1 MKCKLQQPVKDFML
15 ILLAVI
21 IVIGTL
27 TLLAMGLFWIIGYTT
42 IQFDIC
48 IVGEKVF
55 QSPSEVYYVQGI
67 VISVALIVA
76 GLLIF
81 TSGSIFASGSI
92 LFLVG
97 TFIKFLVKAI
107 FIKGE
112 ERNWFKEN
120 IYNCEG
126 N

>member
-15 ILLAVI
+15 VLLAVV
-21 IVIGTL
+21 IVIGAL
-27 TLLAMGLFWIIGYTT
+27 TLIISGLFWLIGYTT

-48 IVGEKVF
+48 VVGEKVF
-55 QSPSEVYYVQGI
+55 QSPSEVYLVQGI
-67 VISVALIVA
+67 KMTMILVFA

-81 TSGSIFASGSI
+81 ASGLI

-97 TFIKFLVKAI
+97 SFIKFI
-107 FIKGE
+107 FKVIFTKGK

>member
-1 MKCKLQQPVKDFML
+1 MKCKLQQPVKDF
-15 ILLAVI
+15 ILSLLGVI
-21 IVIGTL
+21 IFIGAL
-27 TLLAMGLFWIIGYTT
+27 TLIASGLLWLIGYTT

-55 QSPSEVYYVQGI
+55 QSPFEVYYVQGI
-67 VISVALIVA
+67 IIIVALIFA

-81 TSGSIFASGSI
+81 ALGSI

-97 TFIKFLVKAI
+97 SFVKFVFKAI
-107 FIKGE
+107 FVKGK

>member
-27 TLLAMGLFWIIGYTT
+27 TLLAMGLFWLIGYTT
-42 IQFDIC
+42 IQFDIYV
-48 IVGEKVF
+48 VGERVF
-55 QSPSEVYYVQGI
+55 YSPFEVYRVQGT
-67 VISVALIVA
+67 VIGIALILA
-76 GLLIF
+76 GLL
-81 TSGSIFASGSI
+81 IFASGSI

-97 TFIKFLVKAI
+97 SFIKFIFKAI

>member
-15 ILLAVI
+15 VLLAVV

-27 TLLAMGLFWIIGYTT
+27 TLIASGLFWLIGYTT

-55 QSPSEVYYVQGI
+55 QSPSEVYLVQGI
-67 VISVALIVA
+67 TMTVVLVFA

-81 TSGSIFASGSI
+81 MAGLI
-92 LFLVG
+92 LLLVG
-97 TFIKFLVKAI
+97 SFIKFIFKAI
-107 FIKGE
+107 FTKGK

>member
-15 ILLAVI
+15 VLLSVVI
-21 IVIGTL
+21 FIGTL
-27 TLLAMGLFWIIGYTT
+27 TLIATGLFWLIGYTT

-48 IVGEKVF
+48 IVGERVF
-55 QSPSEVYYVQGI
+55 QSPSEVYLIQGI
-67 VISVALIVA
+67 ILSVSIIIT
-76 GLLIF
+76 GLL
-81 TSGSIFASGSI
+81 IFASGSI

-97 TFIKFLVKAI
+97 TFIKFIFKAI
-107 FIKGE
+107 FVKGK

>member
-15 ILLAVI
+15 ILLEVI

-27 TLLAMGLFWIIGYTT
+27 TLLVMGLFCLIGYTT

-55 QSPSEVYYVQGI
+55 QSPLEVYYVQGI
-67 VISVALIVA
+67 VISVFIILA
-76 GLLIF
+76 GLL
-81 TSGSIFASGSI
+81 IFASGSI

-97 TFIKFLVKAI
+97 SFVKFLVKAI

>member
-15 ILLAVI
+15 ILLEVI

-27 TLLAMGLFWIIGYTT
+27 TLLAMGLFWLIGYTT
-42 IQFDIC
+42 IQFDVC

-55 QSPSEVYYVQGI
+55 QSPSEVYLIQGI
-67 VISVALIVA
+67 IMTVILVFA

-81 TSGSIFASGSI
+81 IIGSG

-97 TFIKFLVKAI
+97 SFIKFIFKAI

>member
-15 ILLAVI
+15 VLLAVI

-27 TLLAMGLFWIIGYTT
+27 TLLAMGLFWLIGYTI

-55 QSPSEVYYVQGI
+55 QSPSEVYLVQGI
-67 VISVALIVA
+67 IMTVVLVFA

-81 TSGSIFASGSI
+81 VLGSAI
-92 LFLVG
+92 FLVG
-97 TFIKFLVKAI
+97 TFIKFLFKAI

>member
-15 ILLAVI
+15 VLLAVV

-27 TLLAMGLFWIIGYTT
+27 TLLAMGLFWLIGYAT

-55 QSPSEVYYVQGI
+55 QSPSEVYFTQGI
-67 VISVALIVA
+67 TICVVLIFA
-76 GLLIF
+76 GLL
-81 TSGSIFASGSI
+81 IFASGSI

-97 TFIKFLVKAI
+97 TFIKFLIKAVFVK
-107 FIKGE
+107 GN

>member
-15 ILLAVI
+15 IILGVI
-21 IVIGTL
+21 IFIGVL
-27 TLLAMGLFWIIGYTT
+27 TLIVMGLLWLVGYAT
-42 IQFDIC
+42 IQYDVCVVSSRAFS
-48 IVGEKVF
+48 
-55 QSPSEVYYVQGI
+55 SPSEVYYIQGI
-67 VISVALIVA
+67 IISVILIFA

-81 TSGSIFASGSI
+81 ALGSI

-97 TFIKFLVKAI
+97 SFVKFLVKAI
-107 FIKGE
+107 FIKGK

>member
-15 ILLAVI
+15 VLLAVV

-27 TLLAMGLFWIIGYTT
+27 TLIASGLFWLIGYTT

-48 IVGEKVF
+48 VIGEKF
-55 QSPSEVYYVQGI
+55 YGSPSEVYFTQGI
-67 VISVALIVA
+67 IISVILIFA
-76 GLLIF
+76 GLLLFI
-81 TSGSIFASGSI
+81 SGSI
-92 LFLVG
+92 LYLVG
-97 TFIKFLVKAI
+97 SFVKFLVKAI
-107 FIKGE
+107 FTKGE

>member
-15 ILLAVI
+15 ILLEVI

-27 TLLAMGLFWIIGYTT
+27 TLIVSGLLWLIGYTT

-48 IVGEKVF
+48 IVGVRVF
-55 QSPSEVYYVQGI
+55 YDPFEVYIVHGI
-67 VISVALIVA
+67 IMTMVLVFV
-76 GLLIF
+76 GLL
-81 TSGSIFASGSI
+81 IFASGSI

-97 TFIKFLVKAI
+97 TFIKFIFKAI

>member
-15 ILLAVI
+15 ILLGVI
-21 IVIGTL
+21 IFIGTL
-27 TLLAMGLFWIIGYTT
+27 ALIVMGLLWLVGYITL
-42 IQFDIC
+42 QYDVCVVSSRAFS
-48 IVGEKVF
+48 
-55 QSPSEVYYVQGI
+55 SPSEVYLIQGI
-67 VISVALIVA
+67 IVTFITALCVAL
-76 GLLIF
+76 L
-81 TSGSIFASGSI
+81 FASGLL

-97 TFIKFLVKAI
+97 SFIKFIFKAI
-107 FIKGE
+107 FVKGK

>member
-27 TLLAMGLFWIIGYTT
+27 TLLAMGLFWLIGYTT
-42 IQFDIC
+42 IQFDVC

-55 QSPSEVYYVQGI
+55 QSPSEVYLTQGI
-67 VISVALIVA
+67 IMIVILIFA

-81 TSGSIFASGSI
+81 IIGSG

-97 TFIKFLVKAI
+97 SFIKFIFKAI
-107 FIKGE
+107 FTKGK

>member
-1 MKCKLQQPVKDFML
+1 MKCKLQQPIKDFML

-21 IVIGTL
+21 VVIGTL
-27 TLLAMGLFWIIGYTT
+27 TILASGLFWLIGYAT

-48 IVGEKVF
+48 ILGERVL
-55 QSPSEVYYVQGI
+55 QSPSHAYLTQGI
-67 VISVALIVA
+67 IMTMILIFA
-76 GLLIF
+76 GLLLF
-81 TSGSIFASGSI
+81 VSGSI

-120 IYNCEG
+120 IYTCEG

>member
-15 ILLAVI
+15 ILLEVI

-27 TLLAMGLFWIIGYTT
+27 TLLAMGLFCLIGYTT

-48 IVGEKVF
+48 VVGERVY
-55 QSPSEVYYVQGI
+55 QSPSEVYLIQGI
-67 VISVALIVA
+67 IMTMVLVFA

-81 TSGSIFASGSI
+81 IIGSG

-97 TFIKFLVKAI
+97 SFIKFIFKAI

>member
-1 MKCKLQQPVKDFML
+1 MKCKLQQPIKDFML
-15 ILLAVI
+15 ILLEVI

-27 TLLAMGLFWIIGYTT
+27 TLLAMGLFWLIGYTT
-42 IQFDIC
+42 IQFDVC

-55 QSPSEVYYVQGI
+55 QSPSEVYLTQGI
-67 VISVALIVA
+67 IMIVILIFA
-76 GLLIF
+76 GLL
-81 TSGSIFASGSI
+81 IFASGSI

-97 TFIKFLVKAI
+97 SFIKFIFKAI

>member
-15 ILLAVI
+15 VLLAGVI
-21 IVIGTL
+21 FIGTL
-27 TLLAMGLFWIIGYTT
+27 TLIATGLFWLIGYAT

-48 IVGEKVF
+48 IVGERVF
-55 QSPSEVYYVQGI
+55 QSPSEVYLIQGTI
-67 VISVALIVA
+67 ISMFIILA

-81 TSGSIFASGSI
+81 ASGSV

-97 TFIKFLVKAI
+97 SFIKFIFKAI
-107 FIKGE
+107 FVKGK
-112 ERNWFKEN
+112 ERNWFKIN

>member
-15 ILLAVI
+15 SLLAVI

-27 TLLAMGLFWIIGYTT
+27 TLLATGLFWLIGYTI

-55 QSPSEVYYVQGI
+55 QSPSEVYLIQGI
-67 VISVALIVA
+67 IMTVVLVFA

-81 TSGSIFASGSI
+81 IIGSG

-97 TFIKFLVKAI
+97 TFIKFLIKVIFVK
-107 FIKGE
+107 GN

>member
-27 TLLAMGLFWIIGYTT
+27 TLLAMGLFWLIGYTT
-42 IQFDIC
+42 IQFDVC

-55 QSPSEVYYVQGI
+55 QSPSEVYLVQGI
-67 VISVALIVA
+67 VIGIALILA
-76 GLLIF
+76 GLL
-81 TSGSIFASGSI
+81 IFASGSI
-92 LFLVG
+92 LFQVG
-97 TFIKFLVKAI
+97 SFIKFIFKAI
-107 FIKGE
+107 FIKGK

>member
-27 TLLAMGLFWIIGYTT
+27 ALIATGLFWLIGYAT

-48 IVGEKVF
+48 VVGERVF
-55 QSPSEVYYVQGI
+55 QSPSEVYLTQGI
-67 VISVALIVA
+67 ILSVFIILT

-81 TSGSIFASGSI
+81 MLGSI

-97 TFIKFLVKAI
+97 SFIKFIFKAI
-107 FIKGE
+107 FIKGK

>member
-27 TLLAMGLFWIIGYTT
+27 TLLAMGLFWLIGYTT
-42 IQFDIC
+42 IQFDVC

-55 QSPSEVYYVQGI
+55 QSPSEVYLVQGI
-67 VISVALIVA
+67 AIGIALILA
-76 GLLIF
+76 GLL
-81 TSGSIFASGSI
+81 IFASGSI

-97 TFIKFLVKAI
+97 SFIKFIFKAI
-107 FIKGE
+107 FTKGK

>member
-27 TLLAMGLFWIIGYTT
+27 TLLAMGVFWLIGYAT

-55 QSPSEVYYVQGI
+55 QSPSEVYYIQGI
-67 VISVALIVA
+67 IISVILIFA

-81 TSGSIFASGSI
+81 ALGSI

-97 TFIKFLVKAI
+97 SFIKFIYKAI
-107 FIKGE
+107 FVKGK

>member
-1 MKCKLQQPVKDFML
+1 MKCKLQQPVKDFMI

-27 TLLAMGLFWIIGYTT
+27 TLLAMGLFWLIGYTT

-67 VISVALIVA
+67 IMIVVLVFV

-81 TSGSIFASGSI
+81 IIGSG

-97 TFIKFLVKAI
+97 SFIKFIFKAI
-107 FIKGE
+107 FVKGE

>member
-15 ILLAVI
+15 VLLAVI

-27 TLLAMGLFWIIGYTT
+27 TLLATGLFWLIGYTT

-55 QSPSEVYYVQGI
+55 QSPSEVYLTQGI
-67 VISVALIVA
+67 VIGIILILA

-81 TSGSIFASGSI
+81 ASGPIVS
-92 LFLVG
+92 LVG
-97 TFIKFLVKAI
+97 SFVKFVFKAI
-107 FIKGE
+107 FVKGK

-120 IYNCEG
+120 IYTCEG

>member
-15 ILLAVI
+15 VLLAVV

-27 TLLAMGLFWIIGYTT
+27 TLIASGLFWLIGYTI

-55 QSPSEVYYVQGI
+55 QSPSEVYLIQGI
-67 VISVALIVA
+67 IMTVVLVFA

-81 TSGSIFASGSI
+81 VLGSAI
-92 LFLVG
+92 FLVG
-97 TFIKFLVKAI
+97 TFIKFLIKAI
-107 FIKGE
+107 FVKGN

>member
-15 ILLAVI
+15 ILLEVI

-27 TLLAMGLFWIIGYTT
+27 TLLAMGLFWLIGYTT
-42 IQFDIC
+42 IQFDVY

-55 QSPSEVYYVQGI
+55 QSPSEVYLVQGT
-67 VISVALIVA
+67 VIGAILILA
-76 GLLIF
+76 GILIF
-81 TSGSIFASGSI
+81 GLGVT

-97 TFIKFLVKAI
+97 TFIKFIFKAI
-107 FIKGE
+107 FVKGK

>member
-15 ILLAVI
+15 VLLVVVK
-21 IVIGTL
+21 VIGTL
-27 TLLAMGLFWIIGYTT
+27 TLIALGLFWLIGYTT

-55 QSPSEVYYVQGI
+55 QSPSEVYLLQGI
-67 VISVALIVA
+67 IMTAVLIFV

-81 TSGSIFASGSI
+81 GLGAT

-97 TFIKFLVKAI
+97 TFIKFVFKAI
-107 FIKGE
+107 FVNGK

>member
-1 MKCKLQQPVKDFML
+1 MKCKLQQPIKDFML
-15 ILLAVI
+15 ILLGVI
-21 IVIGTL
+21 IFIVAL
-27 TLLAMGLFWIIGYTT
+27 TLIVMGLFWLVGYIT

-55 QSPSEVYYVQGI
+55 QSPSEVYYIQGI
-67 VISVALIVA
+67 IISVILIFA

-81 TSGSIFASGSI
+81 ALGSI

-97 TFIKFLVKAI
+97 SFVKFISKAI
-107 FIKGE
+107 FVKGK

>member
-15 ILLAVI
+15 VLLAVV

-27 TLLAMGLFWIIGYTT
+27 TLLAMGLFWLIGYAT
-42 IQFDIC
+42 IQLDIC

-67 VISVALIVA
+67 IMTVILVFA

-81 TSGSIFASGSI
+81 IIGSG

-97 TFIKFLVKAI
+97 SFVKFIFKAI
-107 FIKGE
+107 FVKGN

>member
-1 MKCKLQQPVKDFML
+1 MECKLQQPVKDFML
-15 ILLAVI
+15 VLLAVV

-27 TLLAMGLFWIIGYTT
+27 TLIASGLFWLIGYTT

-48 IVGEKVF
+48 IVGERVF
-55 QSPSEVYYVQGI
+55 QSPSEVYLIQGI
-67 VISVALIVA
+67 IMTMILIFA
-76 GLLIF
+76 GLL
-81 TSGSIFASGSI
+81 IFASGSI

-97 TFIKFLVKAI
+97 TFIKFIFKAI
-107 FIKGE
+107 FVKGK

>member
-27 TLLAMGLFWIIGYTT
+27 TLLAMGLFWLIGYTT

-48 IVGEKVF
+48 IVGEKF
-55 QSPSEVYYVQGI
+55 YGSPAEVYFTQGI
-67 VISVALIVA
+67 IIIVALIFA
-76 GLLIF
+76 GLL
-81 TSGSIFASGSI
+81 IFASGSI

-97 TFIKFLVKAI
+97 TVIKFIFKAI
-107 FIKGE
+107 FVKGKV
-112 ERNWFKEN
+112 RNWFKEN
-120 IYNCEG
+120 IYICEE

>member
-1 MKCKLQQPVKDFML
+1 MKCKLQQPIKDFML
-15 ILLAVI
+15 IILGVI
-21 IVIGTL
+21 IFIGTL
-27 TLLAMGLFWIIGYTT
+27 TLIVGGLFWLIGYVT
-42 IQFDIC
+42 IQFDVC
-48 IVGEKVF
+48 IIDGGF
-55 QSPSEVYYVQGI
+55 YGSPAEVYFTQGI
-67 VISVALIVA
+67 IIIVVLIFA
-76 GLLIF
+76 GLF
-81 TSGSIFASGSI
+81 IFAIGSI

-97 TFIKFLVKAI
+97 SFVKFLVKAI

>member
-15 ILLAVI
+15 ILLAVV

-27 TLLAMGLFWIIGYTT
+27 TLIASGLFWLIGYTT

-48 IVGEKVF
+48 VVGERVF
-55 QSPSEVYYVQGI
+55 QSPSEVYLIQGI
-67 VISVALIVA
+67 ILSVFIILT
-76 GLLIF
+76 GLV
-81 TSGSIFASGSI
+81 IFASGSI

>member
-1 MKCKLQQPVKDFML
+1 MKCKLQQPIKDFML
-15 ILLAVI
+15 VLLAVV

-27 TLLAMGLFWIIGYTT
+27 TLIASGLFWLIGYTT

-55 QSPSEVYYVQGI
+55 QSPSEVYLVQGI
-67 VISVALIVA
+67 TMTVVLVFA

-81 TSGSIFASGSI
+81 GLGAT

-97 TFIKFLVKAI
+97 SFIKFIFKAI
-107 FIKGE
+107 FTKGK